1 MSRCLADLGQQP
13 EVEVPALD
21 HRGVCGEM
29 KEDTMVMTLLG
40 FRAVMAELH
49 KDDRRP
55 EARTSKVRTAQR
67 RRRV

>member
-1 MSRCLADLGQQP
+1 M
-13 EVEVPALD
+13 PALD
-21 HRGVCGEM
+21 LPWCREEM

-40 FRAVMAELH
+40 YRAMMAELH
-49 KDDRRP
+49 DDDRRS